1 MADEPLNPY
10 TPSRAAEMAP
20 ETAPQGRASGIL
32 AVVASLLCAQPFAGL
47 GLYVLGRKRRF
58 LAWAVPATLAE
69 VLMIVGA
76 WTGLST
82 LFLVALG
89 AILLLVLGSF
99 VDTLMARSSSAAPSF
114 RRALVTVLLVFVG
127 GRAALYGVKQ
137 WLVEGFSIPSA
148 AMVRSLLVG
157 DHVMV
162 KKKVDDVRRGDMVV
176 FRYPPDPSITFIK
189 RIVALGG
196 DTVEIRSNAV
206 VVNGVALPQSPRS
219 EACPPSND
227 TQGDCRV
234 LEERGDA
241 HLYTIMLDGPFSSD
255 FHLVEVPP
263 GHVFVMGDNRNNS
276 KDSRVWGFLP
286 VGNLIGVP
294 TLVYFSLSPGGD
306 MRWDRVGRRL

>member
-1 MADEPLNPY
+1 MPWCPGIHRHGSGGLAVVEIQHPAQPGPANDLATRRFLAPRDSTMADEPLNPY

-162 KKKVDDVRRGDMVV
+162 KKKVDDVR
-176 FRYPPDPSITFIK
+176 
-189 RIVALGG
+189 LGG
-196 DTVEIRSNAV
+196 SAFAV
-206 VVNGVALPQSPRS
+206 HGRGV
-219 EACPPSND
+219 
-227 TQGDCRV
+227 GD
-234 LEERGDA
+234 E
-241 HLYTIMLDGPFSSD
+241 
-255 FHLVEVPP
+255 
-263 GHVFVMGDNRNNS
+263 
-276 KDSRVWGFLP
+276 
-286 VGNLIGVP
+286 
-294 TLVYFSLSPGGD
+294 
-306 MRWDRVGRRL
+306 